1 MEKHLSFGISSGISR
16 PCGRGTSRALAAL
29 IFASLFLSGCGPER
43 RTVGLDV
50 DVFLH
55 PSSSD
60 LTDVLLQTGITKRLE
75 ADADTRLGIIHVRVV
90 NGMVVL
96 SGAVGSARAKDR
108 AEQIARE
115 TVLTLNGEEIKATT
129 PISNLIEVQS

>member
-1 MEKHLSFGISSGISR
+1 MSFAIFWRISR
-16 PCGRGTSRALAAL
+16 FCGRRTSRIFAAL
-29 IFASLFLSGCGPER
+29 ILASLFLSGCGPER

-60 LTDVLLQTGITKRLE
+60 LTDVLLQTGIAKRLE
-75 ADADTRLGIIHVRVV
+75 ADADTKLGIIHVRVV

-115 TVLTLNGEEIKATT
+115 TILTLNGEEIKATT
-129 PISNLIEVQS
+129 PISNLIEIQS

>member
-1 MEKHLSFGISSGISR
+1 MTR
-16 PCGRGTSRALAAL
+16 TLAAMIAGL
-29 IFASLFLSGCGPER
+29 ILLNACGPER

-60 LTDVLLQTGITKRLE
+60 LADVLLQTGIAKRL
-75 ADADTRLGIIHVRVV
+75 ADDAQTQRGIIHVRVL

-96 SGAVGSARAKDR
+96 SGAVNSSDVKARA
-108 AEQIARE
+108 ETIARE
-115 TVLTLNGEEIKATT
+115 TVVKLNEAPIQASAPVTNQIEI
-129 PISNLIEVQS
+129 QR